1 MFAIIS
7 ENILNWEIVDW
18 YGAKIITRHE
28 ITSSYVYHSL
38 ESVLF
43 SKNSGVILKSC
54 TFHHIMIMTIQ
65 VSQFEMLKND

>member
-18 YGAKIITRHE
+18 YGAKITTRHE
-28 ITSSYVYHSL
+28 ITPSYAYHSL

-43 SKNSGVILKSC
+43 SKNSGVISKFC
-54 TFHHIMIMTIQ
+54 PFRHIMIMTIQ
-65 VSQFEMLKND
+65 VPQFEMLKND